1 MTGIAQR
8 LDADWDHLTARLRH
22 QAPESSAQSA
32 PSPATGNPLLDQI
45 LSSPAL
51 TPQEN
56 RMSFGT
62 ALHRIAAVAE
72 KIGDDADEVLVTL
85 TDHPEGVAVLRAVV
99 AAMGIPLPAGAII
112 AAANAF
118 KVAVSAYEAGKATA
132 QNGQQGTQAS
142 EPLRAAAVA
151 GHPQVV

>member
-8 LDADWDHLTARLRH
+8 LDAEWDHLTARLRN
-22 QAPESSAQSA
+22 QAPETADSSAPA
-32 PSPATGNPLLDQI
+32 PTTGNPLLDQI

-72 KIGDDADEVLVTL
+72 KIGDDADEVLITL

-112 AAANAF
+112 AAANSF

-132 QNGQQGTQAS
+132 QNGQQGGTTAQPAQVPVTS
-142 EPLRAAAVA
+142 RA
-151 GHPQVV
+151 VV